1 MLPSDLS
8 EWFQLSL
15 RTANRSTFFML
26 WNTFLAII
34 PFALS
39 LWLFRGRPS
48 SASRSSIMRLSW
60 WVGLCTFV
68 AFLPNAPYVMT
79 DIIHLVRFI
88 REGAPLWTVVLVL
101 IPQYLIFMLVGV
113 EAYVGSLV
121 NLGHYLR
128 QQGQQ
133 RWVLP
138 AEHVLHAL
146 CAIGIYLG
154 RYPRFTSW
162 DIVPG
167 PHRVAM
173 YLVKALLTPRIFAV
187 LLLTFVV
194 IAAVYWPMKQIT
206 LALMLYWKP
215 SKSRREALPDR

>member
-1 MLPSDLS
+1 MLPTDLS
-8 EWFQLSL
+8 DGITLAID
-15 RTANRSTFFML
+15 TANRSLFFMP
-26 WNTFLAII
+26 WNTFLAVI
-34 PFALS
+34 PFVLS
-39 LWLFRGRPS
+39 LWLFRGKGSGVR
-48 SASRSSIMRLSW
+48 RLTW
-60 WVGLCTFV
+60 WIGLAVFV
-68 AFLPNAPYVMT
+68 AFLPNAPYVLT
-79 DIIHLVRFI
+79 DIIHLVRLI
-88 REGAPLWTVVLVL
+88 REGAPLWIIVFVLV
-101 IPQYLIFMLVGV
+101 PQYLIFMLVGV

-154 RYPRFTSW
+154 RFPRFNSW
-162 DIVPG
+162 DIVTG

-187 LLLTFVV
+187 MLLTFVV